1 MKKMVWMAIAAMM
14 MVLGVESMAR
24 PLQRVDR
31 GAQFSAVR
39 MAEEQT
45 DRLVRVLDLSKR
57 QAKQVYA
64 VQLACAKQIQRMQWN
79 ARPGGRVSREAMRFE
94 MQRMRR
100 EVAAKYRRILSE
112 RQYRKWLQLD
122 DRGRDYRGGHAS
134 HLDHGG
140 RQIPKMQHDHGSRY
154 GWQGGKKGHKGG
166 MKRH

>member
-1 MKKMVWMAIAAMM
+1 MKKMVWMAIVAMM
-14 MVLGVESMAR
+14 MVLGWESMAR

-31 GAQFSAVR
+31 SVQFAAEQ
-39 MAEEQT
+39 MAARQT
-45 DRLVRVLDLSKR
+45 ERLVYALDLSKR

-64 VQLACAKQIQRMQWN
+64 IQLAWAKQIQRMQWN
-79 ARPGGRVSREAMRFE
+79 ARAGGRVSREAMRFE

-100 EVAAKYRRILSE
+100 EVAARYRRVLSE

-154 GWQGGKKGHKGG
+154 GWQGGKKDHKGG

>member
-31 GAQFSAVR
+31 SVQFAAEQ
-39 MAEEQT
+39 MATRQT
-45 DRLVRVLDLSKR
+45 ERLVYALDLSKR

-64 VQLACAKQIQRMQWN
+64 IQLAWAKQMQRMQYG
-79 ARPGGRVSREAMRFE
+79 AYASERGVRDA
-94 MQRMRR
+94 MRR
-100 EVAAKYRRILSE
+100 EVAARYRRILSE

-140 RQIPKMQHDHGSRY
+140 RQIPKMQHGQGGRY
-154 GWQGGKKGHKGG
+154 GQQVGKKGHKGG